1 MLQVRREQAQ
11 GWPSENASARE
22 RVLASIRLAVAICV
36 AYFLAAR
43 LSLFL
48 QTQPDGVAV
57 FWPAAGVSSGIL
69 IALGRDVR
77 WPVAVVRW
85 SVAVGVMAATI
96 VANLTSDRTVWASI
110 AFALCNAGE
119 AVLVAWL
126 IQRYVGRDFTL
137 TRMRHVAAFLG
148 AAVVGTTISGVGGA
162 VAYKLL
168 HSPDVPAL
176 ITWRHWF
183 ISDAMGII
191 TVAPLMIGLVSF
203 VRIPTP
209 RLELVEGIMG
219 VAAVAAIVGS
229 IIFLLPEVWW
239 EVVVPVELLF
249 PLVLWLSARCRPVF
263 TSAAIFV
270 ISVTLVSAL
279 TFNLGHFGKV
289 GHTSGAHIWG
299 AQAGILCVTL
309 CALLLAAVFAE
320 RRRHAA
326 LVRTVLN
333 TVEDAI
339 ITIDYE
345 GIVRDLNPAAA
356 RIFGYGPEEVVGRN
370 VKMLMPEPYRLE
382 HDGYVSNYLRTG
394 QAKMMGRGREVTG
407 QRKDG
412 SIFPME
418 LAVSEMVVSRRRM
431 FTGVVRDITER
442 KQIETERKQIEQHQ
456 ELLVAELD
464 HRVKNVLAQVAV
476 VAASTRQ
483 GSRSIDEF
491 LRSLNGRIQSMAA
504 AHILLSK
511 SGWASVGLDAL
522 VRNQLAPY
530 ATDTNVTISGTDIML
545 TAAEVQ
551 AVARVLHELVT
562 NAAKHGALSMP
573 GGHVSVN
580 WNRKPNGDCANL
592 MLVWQ
597 EHGGPPVKSEIQS
610 SYGTNLISNLIPH
623 ELGGKIDL
631 VLASEGVSC
640 RIEIPIRRAGD

>member
-1 MLQVRREQAQ
+1 MLHVPREQAH
-11 GWPSENASARE
+11 GGPSENVGSRQ
-22 RVLASIRLAVAICV
+22 LWFASIWLAVAVCV

-48 QTQPDGVAV
+48 QTRPDGVAV

-85 SVAVGVMAATI
+85 SVAVGVIAATI
-96 VANLTSDRTVWASI
+96 AANLTSDRTVWASI
-110 AFALCNAGE
+110 AFAGCNAGE

-137 TRMRHVAAFLG
+137 TRIRHVAAFLG
-148 AAVVGTTISGVGGA
+148 AAIVGTTISGVGGA

-183 ISDAMGII
+183 VSDAMGII
-191 TVAPLMIGLVSF
+191 TVAPLMIGLVSL

-209 RLELVEGIMG
+209 RLELVEGIVG
-219 VAAVAAIVGS
+219 IAAVAAIMGS

-239 EVVVPVELLF
+239 EIVVPVELLF
-249 PLVLWLSARCRPVF
+249 PLVLWLSARRRPVF
-263 TSAAIFV
+263 TYAAIFV

-279 TFNLGHFGKV
+279 TFDLGHFGKV
-289 GHTSGAHIWG
+289 GHTGEAHIWG
-299 AQAGILCVTL
+299 AQAGILGITL
-309 CALLLAAVFAE
+309 CALFLAAVFAE

-326 LVRTVLN
+326 VVRTVLN
-333 TVEDAI
+333 TVEEAI
-339 ITIDYE
+339 ITIDAQ
-345 GIVRDLNPAAA
+345 GIVKDLNPAAA
-356 RIFGYGPEEVVGRN
+356 RVFGYSPEEVIGRN
-370 VKMLMPEPYRLE
+370 VKMLMPEPYRRE
-382 HDGYVSNYLRTG
+382 HDGYLSDYLSTG
-394 QAKMMGRGREVTG
+394 QANVIGPGREVAG

-442 KQIETERKQIEQHQ
+442 KQIETERKRIEQQQ

-464 HRVKNVLAQVAV
+464 HRVKNILAQVAV
-476 VAASTRQ
+476 VAVSTRQ
-483 GSRSIDEF
+483 VSRSIDEF
-491 LRSLNGRIQSMAA
+491 LRSLNGRIHSMSA

-511 SGWASVGLDAL
+511 SGWQSVGLDAL

-530 ATDTNVTISGTDIML
+530 ATDTNITISGTDIML

-562 NAAKHGALSMP
+562 NAAKHGALSIS
-573 GGHVSVN
+573 GGRLSVSWDRN
-580 WNRKPNGDCANL
+580 PNGDGANL

-597 EHGGPPVKSEIQS
+597 EFDGPPVKSEVQS
-610 SYGTNLISNLIPH
+610 SYGTNLIRNLIPH
-623 ELGGKIDL
+623 ELGGKVDL
-631 VLASEGVSC
+631 VFASEGVSC
-640 RIEIPIRRAGD
+640 RIGIPIGQA

>member
-22 RVLASIRLAVAICV
+22 RLLASIGLAVAICV

-77 WPVAVVRW
+77 WPVAVVWW
-85 SVAVGVMAATI
+85 SVVVAVIAATI
-96 VANLTSDRTVWASI
+96 AANLTSDRTIWASS

-137 TRMRHVAAFLG
+137 NRMRHVAVFLG
-148 AAVVGTTISGVGGA
+148 AAAVGTAISGVGGA
-162 VAYKLL
+162 LAYKLF

-183 ISDAMGII
+183 ASDAMGII
-191 TVAPLMIGLVSF
+191 TVAPLMIGLVSL
-203 VRIPTP
+203 VRISTP
-209 RLELVEGIMG
+209 RRELVEGIMG
-219 VAAVAAIVGS
+219 IAAVAATTGV
-229 IIFLLPEVWW
+229 IIFLLPQMWW
-239 EVVVPVELLF
+239 ELVVPLELLF
-249 PLVLWLSARCRPVF
+249 PLILWLSARCRPVF

-270 ISVTLVSAL
+270 ISVTIVGAVA
-279 TFNLGHFGKV
+279 FDLGNFGKV
-289 GHTSGAHIWG
+289 GPTTEARIWG
-299 AQAGILCVTL
+299 SQAGILGVTL
-309 CALLLAAVFAE
+309 FALLLAAVFAE

-326 LVRTVLN
+326 VVRTVLN
-333 TVEDAI
+333 TVEEAI
-339 ITIDYE
+339 ITIDQE
-345 GIVRDLNPAAA
+345 GTVNDLNPAAA
-356 RIFGYGPEEVVGRN
+356 RVFGYGPEEVIGRN
-370 VKMLMPEPYRLE
+370 VKMLMPEPYCRE
-382 HDGYVSNYLRTG
+382 HDGYLSAYLRTG
-394 QAKMMGRGREVTG
+394 QAKVIGRGREVTG

-418 LAVSEMVVSRRRM
+418 LAVSEMMVSRRRM

-464 HRVKNVLAQVAV
+464 HRVKNILAQVAV

-504 AHILLSK
+504 AHTLLSK
-511 SGWASVGLDAL
+511 SGWESVGLDAL

-530 ATDTNVTISGTDIML
+530 ATDTNIAISGTDIML
-545 TAAEVQ
+545 TPAEVQ

-562 NAAKHGALSMP
+562 NAAKHGALSIS
-573 GGHVSVN
+573 GGRVSVN
-580 WNRKPNGDCANL
+580 WDRKPNGDGTNL
-592 MLVWQ
+592 SIVWH
-597 EHGGPPVKSEIQS
+597 ELDGPTVKSEAQS
-610 SYGTNLISNLIPH
+610 SYGTNLIRNLIPY
-623 ELGGKIDL
+623 ELGGKVDL
-631 VLASEGVSC
+631 MFASQGVSC
-640 RIEIPIRRAGD
+640 RIEIPIGRA

>member
-1 MLQVRREQAQ
+1 MLQVHWEQAQ
-11 GWPSENASARE
+11 SWPSENASAKE
-22 RVLASIRLAVAICV
+22 RVLASIGLAVAICV

-77 WPVAVVRW
+77 WPVAVLRW
-85 SVAVGVMAATI
+85 SVAVGVIAATI
-96 VANLTSDRTVWASI
+96 IANLTSDRTIWASS

-119 AVLVAWL
+119 ALLVAWL

-137 TRMRHVAAFLG
+137 ARMRHVVAFLG
-148 AAVVGTTISGVGGA
+148 ATIVGTAISGVGGTL
-162 VAYKLL
+162 AYKLL

-176 ITWRHWF
+176 ITWGHWF
-183 ISDAMGII
+183 ASDAMGII
-191 TVAPLMIGLVSF
+191 TVAPLLIWLVPV
-203 VRIPTP
+203 VRVPTQ
-209 RLELVEGIMG
+209 RRKLVEGIIG
-219 VAAVAAIVGS
+219 VAAVAATTGAV
-229 IIFLLPEVWW
+229 IFLLPELWW
-239 EVVVPVELLF
+239 EAVVPLELLF
-249 PLVLWLSARCRPVF
+249 PLVLWLSARSRPLF

-279 TFNLGHFGKV
+279 TFELGHFSKA
-289 GHTSGAHIWG
+289 GHTSEAHIWG

-309 CALLLAAVFAE
+309 CALVLAAVFAE
-320 RRRHAA
+320 RRRDAA
-326 LVRTVLN
+326 LVRTVLT

-339 ITIDYE
+339 ITIDHE
-345 GIVRDLNPAAA
+345 GIVKDLNPAAA
-356 RIFGYGPEEVVGRN
+356 RVFGYGPEEVIGRN
-370 VKMLMPEPYRLE
+370 VTMLMPEPYRCE
-382 HDGYVSNYLRTG
+382 HDCYVSNYLRTG
-394 QAKMMGRGREVTG
+394 QAKVIGQGREVTG

-418 LAVSEMVVSRRRM
+418 LAVSEMRVSRRRM

-476 VAASTRQ
+476 VAASSRQ

-504 AHILLSK
+504 AHTLLSK
-511 SGWASVGLDAL
+511 SGWASVGLDTL

-530 ATDTNVTISGTDIML
+530 VTDTNITISGTDITL

-551 AVARVLHELVT
+551 AVAKVLHELVT
-562 NAAKHGALSMP
+562 NAAKYGALSVP
-573 GGHVSVN
+573 GGHVSVR
-580 WNRKPNGDCANL
+580 WNRQPNGDGANL

-610 SYGTNLISNLIPH
+610 SYGTNLIRNLIPH

-631 VLASEGVSC
+631 VLGSEGVSC
-640 RIEIPIRRAGD
+640 RIEIPVRRA